1 MARFIERTAS
11 MLPQPPISKMGRA
24 KMIHESMPTVARQRI
39 AFIALL
45 IALCP
50 LLAAADTKTAAD
62 PFAGAFFP
70 PELVLLAHDRIAL
83 TLEQREAFHAR
94 MEKTKA
100 RSDELRA
107 KLERE
112 TATLAML
119 AKQERADEA
128 SLVAQLDKVLDVER
142 ELKHLHV
149 GLVVAIKNLLTPE
162 QQAKLREIAK
172 DGGTQL
178 AEDTRKR
185 LSEKVER
192 VNEGAHKWADSGRD
206 PADILRTMAEKF
218 KHLIEAGK
226 VIEAEAELDRL
237 LERLKADAK

>member
-1 MARFIERTAS
+1 M
-11 MLPQPPISKMGRA
+11 K
-24 KMIHESMPTVARQRI
+24 HESTPTGVLKRI
-39 AFIALL
+39 ALVATL
-45 IALCP
+45 ISLCP
-50 LLAAADTKTAAD
+50 LLAVADTKMSAD

-83 TLEQREAFHAR
+83 TTEQRAAVHAR

-107 KLERE
+107 QLERE
-112 TATLAML
+112 TAALAVL
-119 AKQERADEA
+119 AKQERVDEA

-149 GLVVAIKNLLTPE
+149 GLVVTIKNLLTAE

-172 DGGTQL
+172 DGGMQL
-178 AEDTRKR
+178 TEDTRKR
-185 LSEKVER
+185 LSEKVDR
-192 VNEGAHKWADSGRD
+192 VNEGAHKVADSGRD
-206 PADILRTMAEKF
+206 PSDILRTMEEKF
-218 KHLIEAGK
+218 KPLIEAGK

-237 LERLKADAK
+237 LERLKPDPK